1 MTWRR
6 IFLRAA
12 LGALALVLLLA
23 LVGTV
28 LAPRIVDTAWLRTT
42 VAEQLGTRLGAQV
55 TMGDVRLALLP
66 LPHAVLREVHVA
78 IPGRVDAAV
87 ESVSV
92 YPRLRSLAR
101 AALQLGR
108 LSLTAP
114 TIEIRLPQ
122 ASADARDAAVSPIEK
137 RVADVLAGVSIAV
150 ASQAPTLT
158 VQVSDA
164 RVAVL
169 AADGQRVAD
178 LEGTFSVR
186 AEVDASGG
194 LHAAIDAALPALKL
208 SGGAAP
214 VAVAHASI
222 ETQVRLARDRI
233 EIDVEEVSLGHPR
246 LHLSGHAAF
255 DRAAPRATMDL
266 TADDLDV
273 ASARAVMEMVPGGR
287 DLAGEIF
294 GVLREGRVP
303 QLSLQASAPSVAA
316 LGTLDALVIRG
327 RLIEGLVRVPG
338 PDIDLEDVAAAVSI
352 EHGVLSAER
361 AAARYGASRA
371 QDGHLR
377 LELSGERPGLR
388 ADATAHGD
396 AADVVPLLKKV
407 VNSAALRR
415 ALDRMADI
423 AGSADGTFAI
433 DGPVD
438 DPMPT
443 VELSA
448 FDVTGRLDGL
458 AAPLRLTGGQFRY
471 DTQAVAASGVRAA
484 TGGSS
489 MADLSVRFERG
500 GLEVG
505 AAASRLVLSELYPWI
520 VASGWAPEGSAAPKA
535 VAGTLAL
542 DSLRL
547 SGPAAT
553 PSAWQVELAGA
564 FEKLALDAPS
574 LGDRLALR
582 FPLSIADFRLHRDPS
597 LISTSG
603 RVTAAGGVSARF
615 AADVSDRGVHVKQ
628 LEIDGEG
635 SRASLV
641 LQRGDGE
648 LEVTFKG
655 NLNEA
660 AANAL
665 LVRNR
670 PLLGGWVRGDF
681 HVRVDPQDPGQSVA
695 EGQLEAER
703 VFLPLRDGV
712 RLEIAHLALNAE
724 PGQLAVR
731 AALDAGGTM
740 SGITVDGR
748 ITRSPQALTVDADV
762 TAGHVDGDQLA
773 QLVSRTDE
781 RAERASSA
789 GWNAPLRGTVR
800 VVAESFAL
808 RGYTWKPFRG
818 EVALL
823 ADGPTLTVTEAQ
835 VCGIATPGTVAVAPQ
850 GVSVTV
856 RPRAQD
862 QGLESSLAC
871 LTGESERVTGTF
883 DLTGTVTAT
892 GNAADLAQLVQGHV
906 EVQATNGRVYRMAS
920 VAKALSAISI
930 ASGSIGNVAKMSQEG
945 LPFDRMTLKGD
956 LRRSVLAFSEAV
968 LDGPTVKI
976 AATGSLDFAARTID
990 AVFLVAPL
998 KTVDSVVSRLPVI
1011 GTMLGGSLVSVPVA
1025 VKGPLGD
1032 PKVTP
1037 LSPSAIGSEL
1047 VGIMKRTVNLPL
1059 RVMQPLW
1066 PGGKHR

>member
-1 MTWRR
+1 MTWPR
-6 IFLRAA
+6 IFLRAV

-23 LVGTV
+23 LGGTL

-55 TMGDVRLALLP
+55 TMGDVHLALLP

-92 YPRLRSLAR
+92 YPRLRSLVR
-101 AALQLGR
+101 AALQPGR

-114 TIEIRLPQ
+114 IIEIRLPQ
-122 ASADARDAAVSPIEK
+122 VPVDARDAAASPIEK
-137 RVADVLAGVSIAV
+137 QVADVLAGVAIAV
-150 ASQAPTLT
+150 AAQAPALT

-164 RVAVL
+164 RVVIL
-169 AADGQRVAD
+169 AADGKRVAD

-194 LHAAIDAALPALKL
+194 LHAAIDAALPAVKL
-208 SGGAAP
+208 SGGDAP
-214 VAVAHASI
+214 VAVAQASI

-246 LHLSGHAAF
+246 VHLSGHAAF
-255 DRAAPRATMDL
+255 DRAAPRASMDL

-273 ASARAVMEMVPGGR
+273 ASARAVMELVPGLR

-294 GVLREGRVP
+294 GVLRAGRVP
-303 QLSLQASAPSVAA
+303 QLSLQAAAPSVAA
-316 LGTLDALVIRG
+316 LGALDALVIRG
-327 RLIEGLVRVPG
+327 RLIEGRVHVPG
-338 PDIDLEDVAAAVSI
+338 PEIDLEDAGAVVSI

-361 AAARYGASRA
+361 AVARLGRSRA
-371 QDGHLR
+371 QDGRLR
-377 LELSGERPGLR
+377 LELSGERPALQ
-388 ADATAHGD
+388 AEATAHGD

-407 VNSAALRR
+407 LESEAWRR
-415 ALDRMADI
+415 GLDRVADI
-423 AGSADGTFAI
+423 AGSADGKFAI
-433 DGPVD
+433 DGTVD
-438 DPMPT
+438 EPIPT

-458 AAPLRLTGGQFRY
+458 AAPLRVTGGQFRY
-471 DTQAVAASGVRAA
+471 DTQAVAASGVRAT

-505 AAASRLVLSELYPWI
+505 AAASRLVLSELYPWV
-520 VASGWAPEGSAAPKA
+520 VASGWTPEGSAAPKA
-535 VAGTLAL
+535 VAGTLVL
-542 DSLRL
+542 DSLRI

-564 FEKLALDAPS
+564 FEKLVVDAPS
-574 LGDRLALR
+574 LGDHLALR
-582 FPLSIADFRLHRDPS
+582 FPLSIADFRLHRDPL
-597 LISTSG
+597 LISASG
-603 RVTAAGGVSARF
+603 RATAAGGVTAQF
-615 AADVSDRGVHVKQ
+615 AADVSDRGVQVKQ
-628 LEIDGEG
+628 LEIDGQG

-641 LQRGDGE
+641 LQRDDGE
-648 LEVTFKG
+648 LEATFKG
-655 NLNEA
+655 NLNKA
-660 AANAL
+660 AADAL
-665 LVRNR
+665 LDRSS
-670 PLLGGWVRGDF
+670 PLVDGWLRGDF
-681 HVRVDPQDPGQSVA
+681 HVRIDTKDPGQSVA
-695 EGQLEAER
+695 EGQLEAEQ
-703 VFLPLRDGV
+703 VFLPVRNGA
-712 RLEIAHLALNAE
+712 RLEIAHVALNAE

-731 AALDAGGTM
+731 ATLDAGGTM

-773 QLVSRTDE
+773 QLVSRTGE
-781 RAERASSA
+781 TAERASSA
-789 GWNAPLRGTVR
+789 GWNAPLRGTIR
-800 VVAESFAL
+800 VAAESFAL

-823 ADGPTLTVTEAQ
+823 ADGPTLTVTEAE
-835 VCGIATPGTVAVAPQ
+835 VCGIATPATVAVVPQ

-856 RPRAQD
+856 RPRAQG

-871 LTGESERVTGTF
+871 LTGETERVTGTF
-883 DLTGTVTAT
+883 DLTGTITAS
-892 GNAADLAQLVQGHV
+892 GSAADIGQSLQGHV
-906 EVQATNGRVYRMAS
+906 DVQATNGRVYRMAS

-945 LPFDRMTLKGD
+945 LPFDRMALKGD
-956 LRRSVLAFSEAV
+956 LRRSVLAFTEAV

-976 AATGSLDFAARTID
+976 AATGSLDLAARTVD

-1011 GTMLGGSLVSVPVA
+1011 GTMLGGSLVSIPVA

-1032 PKVTP
+1032 PSVTP

-1047 VGIMKRTVNLPL
+1047 LGIMKRTVNLPL

-1066 PGGKHR
+1066 PDSRTR